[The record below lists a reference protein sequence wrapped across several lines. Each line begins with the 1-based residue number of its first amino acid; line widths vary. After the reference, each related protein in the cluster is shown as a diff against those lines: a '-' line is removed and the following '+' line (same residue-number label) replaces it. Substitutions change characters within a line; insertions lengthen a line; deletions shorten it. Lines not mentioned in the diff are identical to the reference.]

1 MTITMVKKVLADGS
15 PCRKCAD
22 VMAKLEQSGHIERI
36 AKIVIADETDPN
48 SEGMKLAREYNVDR
62 APFFIVQADN
72 RAAKIYT
79 VYYKLVLEVLD
90 A

>member
-1 MTITMVKKVLADGS
+1 MVKKVLADGS

-62 APFFIVQADN
+62 APFFIVQEDN

>member
-62 APFFIVQADN
+62 APFFIVQEDN

>member
-1 MTITMVKKVLADGS
+1 MKITMVKKILADGS

-36 AKIVIADETDPN
+36 DEIVVADENNPD
-48 SEGMKLAREYNVDR
+48 SAGMKLAREYEVDR
-62 APFFIVQADN
+62 APFFIVQEDN